1 MARREFDSL
10 VHGDKQRF
18 SVLEEATIAGMAL
31 GLMSQGKR
39 SMGRFIQRRKVIEL
53 DLGSETDIALIDAV
67 MTSDQFIGARAL
79 LDPLL

>member
-1 MARREFDSL
+1 
-10 VHGDKQRF
+10 
-18 SVLEEATIAGMAL
+18 MAL

-67 MTSDQFIGARAL
+67 MTSDQFIGAGERCLIL
-79 LDPLL
+79 LL